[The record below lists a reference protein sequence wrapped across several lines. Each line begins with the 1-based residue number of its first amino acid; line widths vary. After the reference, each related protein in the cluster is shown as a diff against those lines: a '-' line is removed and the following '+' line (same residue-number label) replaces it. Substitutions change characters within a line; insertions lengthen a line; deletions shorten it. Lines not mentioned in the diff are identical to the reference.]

1 MEGPSA
7 GASTRRTAVST
18 PSSANLTRRPAV
30 HPLMRSAAAPL
41 LLAAALALPA
51 AAQPTTHDKAFWTGL
66 AGKEFAVPDGESAAA
81 LALEA
86 ADLLSSPDPA
96 LRDGVGYEA
105 LARWVYRD
113 GLVPPADLEKLRLR
127 LQTGLGKDLG
137 TSGTDAA
144 YGRSFSAIGLAILA
158 ASDLKKPWMTP
169 AAFDG
174 LLGEVARYLV
184 SEKDLRGFVP
194 GGGWVHATAHTADVL
209 KFLGRSPRLTP
220 AGQARIV
227 EAVAARLKTAGVVFA
242 WGEDERLA
250 QALLSL
256 VRRKDF
262 EPKPF
267 EAWLAALAAE
277 NAALWKNGPAIDPAA
292 FVPVRAQKQA
302 LVHLAALLAREEA
315 PPEAFR
321 KALNEAL
328 GKLAG

>member
-1 MEGPSA
+1 
-7 GASTRRTAVST
+7 
-18 PSSANLTRRPAV
+18 
-30 HPLMRSAAAPL
+30 MRSAAAFVL
-41 LLAAALALPA
+41 LVLATSAPA
-51 AAQPTTHDKAFWTGL
+51 APPAHDRAFWTGL
-66 AGKEFAVPDGESAAA
+66 AAKDFAVPEGEDAAA
-81 LALEA
+81 LAFEA
-86 ADLLSSPDPA
+86 ADLLASPDPG

-105 LARWVYRD
+105 LARWVYAE
-113 GLVPPADLEKLRLR
+113 GLVPPADLEKLRR
-127 LQTGLGKDLG
+127 KLQESLGKGLG
-137 TSGTDAA
+137 TAGTDAA

-158 ASDLKKPWMTP
+158 AADLKKTWMTP
-169 AAFDG
+169 EAFDD
-174 LLGEVARYLV
+174 LLGAGCRYLV
-184 SEKDLRGFVP
+184 AEKDVRGFVP

-227 EAVAARLKTAGVVFA
+227 EAVAARLRTAGVVFA

-262 EPKPF
+262 DPRPF

-277 NAALWKNGPAIDPAA
+277 NAALWKNGPAIDPGA

-315 PPEAFR
+315 PPEGFR